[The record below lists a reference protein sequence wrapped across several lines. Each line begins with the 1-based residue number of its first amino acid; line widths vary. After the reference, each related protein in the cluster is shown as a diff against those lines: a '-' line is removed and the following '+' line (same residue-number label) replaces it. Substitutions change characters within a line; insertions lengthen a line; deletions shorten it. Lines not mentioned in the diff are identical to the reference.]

1 MLEKTLDHILRVPGR
16 IAAATEER
24 VERWPVSFAK
34 SGKRFPRRLIRL
46 RPAGLQHGGP
56 MRRLERRATLLER
69 SRNRLRRLVI
79 ISSRKDFTIK
89 NRVAVLLARRQ
100 SVPFADTARERAR
113 LSDVQNDAAVYF
125 AFSQSTENFIDGIE
139 RELLDRRLHFAFG
152 GKAERFL
159 KIFSCAHDRASES
172 IAT

>member
-46 RPAGLQHGGP
+46 RPARLQHGGP

-69 SRNRLRRLVI
+69 SRNRLRRLVM

-89 NRVAVLLARRQ
+89 NRVAVLRRTT
-100 SVPFADTARERAR
+100 PIGAIR
-113 LSDVQNDAAVYF
+113 
-125 AFSQSTENFIDGIE
+125 
-139 RELLDRRLHFAFG
+139 
-152 GKAERFL
+152 
-159 KIFSCAHDRASES
+159 
-172 IAT
+172 